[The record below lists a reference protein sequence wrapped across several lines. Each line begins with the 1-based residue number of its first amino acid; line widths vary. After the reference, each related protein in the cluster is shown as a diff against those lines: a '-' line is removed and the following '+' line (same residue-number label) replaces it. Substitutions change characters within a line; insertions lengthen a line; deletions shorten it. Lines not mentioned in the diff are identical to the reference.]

1 VITSIAVKL
10 NDDLTVKVSEL
21 LAPWAVQLADD
32 RVAYTNHVVRVLL
45 LADELDILSGT
56 GGPRPSERDDFLVA
70 GVFHDLGIW
79 SDSTFDYL
87 VPSIDLA
94 REYLDAHGQ
103 GGLIP
108 IVSEM
113 IDQHHK
119 VRAAADPGDPIEI
132 FRRADSIDVAFG
144 LRRFGLP
151 LSRYRLILKDYPDR
165 GFHWRLV
172 QLGARRLVENPTSPL
187 PMFKW

>member
-1 VITSIAVKL
+1 L

-45 LADELDILSGT
+45 IADELHALTKSQD
-56 GGPRPSERDDFLVA
+56 PRPSDRTEFLVT

-79 SDSTFDYL
+79 SAGTFDYL
-87 VPSIDLA
+87 TPSIELA
-94 REYLDAHGQ
+94 GEYLDAQGQ
-103 GGLIP
+103 SGRFP
-108 IVSEM
+108 VVREM

-119 VRAAADPGDPIEI
+119 VRAAADPAEPVEL
-132 FRRADSIDVAFG
+132 FRRADSIDVALG

-151 LSRYRLILKDYPDR
+151 MSKYRKILKAYPDR

-172 QLGARRLVENPTSPL
+172 QLGARRLVEHPTSPL

>member
-1 VITSIAVKL
+1 MITSIAVKL

-32 RVAYTNHVVRVLL
+32 RVAYTNHVMRVLL
-45 LADELDILSGT
+45 IADELHAASGAD
-56 GGPRPSERDDFLVA
+56 GARPSDRTEFLVA

-79 SDSTFDYL
+79 SEGTFDYL
-87 VPSIDLA
+87 APSIELA
-94 REYLDAHGQ
+94 REYLETNAQSD
-103 GGLIP
+103 LIP
-108 IVSEM
+108 TVTEM

-119 VRAAADPGDPIEI
+119 VRAAADPSDPVEL
-132 FRRADSIDVAFG
+132 FRRGDSVDVALG

-151 LSRYRLILKDYPDR
+151 LSTYRKILNAYPDR

-172 QLGARRLVENPTSPL
+172 QLGARRLVEHPTSPL